1 MELRNTGTNQPK
13 SVFHSSRVTRAQK
26 ASFGS
31 GGRNQLRTLFDRLI
45 GSLVFKIAFAIIVV
59 ETILLGLFGGY
70 YVQYF
75 GAEIDRRIAEQ
86 ISTPGLL
93 IQREQLKIS
102 ILSDHEQM
110 TLLLGPHL
118 QQALAIGFDGT
129 IYHST
134 DPSMIGASIS
144 AFPDFPA
151 DQLRADMTEQV
162 LMTMT
167 GETGSSMV
175 SITPL
180 FALNANQPFMFVYL
194 KVSTKGLEES
204 QRQMQS
210 VLLIGSAM
218 CLFLTSA
225 LIFLFTQHTVLRRL
239 IAAAQFVNKIQIGK
253 LSSRLTPMGRDEI
266 GILERG
272 LNAMAESLERRTQQ
286 HQIAQ
291 NALRDSEERFRD
303 FTLSSA
309 DWYWEMGSDLKIAFA
324 SYKFYQLIEDISGS
338 PQGKTFDKLG
348 LHPEHPDGWQYLQQH
363 LDAHKAF
370 YGVEF
375 SWIAGDGEK
384 QFGRI
389 NGVPVFGLD
398 GSFNGY
404 RGTGSNITEQRRAA
418 EEQHELQRQLATSQK
433 LEAVGQMAGG
443 VAHEFNNCLAGIL
456 SFAEVA
462 RAKIDDPEKVK
473 EYIGHVIS
481 LGERATGVADQLLM
495 FSRRRIDLP
504 KNVRVESI
512 FAEMEKLLV
521 TLLEHR
527 IDLQIWADEPD
538 LHTRV
543 DPTQLSACILNLA
556 INARDAMPDGGTL
569 QISCSSADI
578 APPAQRNADEDDDA
592 NIYPPDVEGQF
603 VVITVQDTGTGIPE
617 DIIDNIFEPFFST
630 KEPGKGTGLG
640 LSIVHSWVEEAHGF
654 INVESIEGEGTTF
667 SIYLPRSEPGTDDID
682 KIDEIGDFPGNGER
696 ILIVDDEQALRS
708 TAQIILDDAGYKTET
723 AKSTEEALEILMRD
737 AEDGKTFDVI
747 LTDVVLSGRSGPQ
760 LIIEALR
767 QNPHYGVV
775 FMSGYPARSR
785 KELENLLGNYIF
797 VKKPFRP
804 GQLQK
809 AVHDA
814 LKMVSER
821 IRKAAISNNS

>member
-1 MELRNTGTNQPK
+1 M
-13 SVFHSSRVTRAQK
+13 
-26 ASFGS
+26 
-31 GGRNQLRTLFDRLI
+31 RTLFDRLI

-59 ETILLGLFGGY
+59 ETILFGLFGGY
-70 YVQYF
+70 YVNYF

-86 ISTPGLL
+86 ISTPGRL
-93 IQREQLKIS
+93 IQQEQLKVS
-102 ILSDHEQM
+102 ILSDAEQM
-110 TLLLGPHL
+110 ELLLGRHL
-118 QQALAIGFDGT
+118 QQALAVGFDGT

-134 DPSMIGASIS
+134 DPLMIGASIS
-144 AFPDFPA
+144 SLPDFPTE
-151 DQLRADMTEQV
+151 QLRADMREPTLFTV
-162 LMTMT
+162 DDD
-167 GETGSSMV
+167 TGSSMV
-175 SITPL
+175 SITPI
-180 FALNANQPFMFVYL
+180 FALNANQPFMYVYL

-210 VLLIGSAM
+210 VLVIGSIL
-218 CLFLTSA
+218 CVLLTSA
-225 LIFLFTQHTVLRRL
+225 LIFLFTQHTVLKRL
-239 IAAAQFVNKIQIGK
+239 ITAAQFVNKIQVGK

-286 HQIAQ
+286 HQAAQ

-309 DWYWEMGSDLKIAFA
+309 DWYWEMGSDFKIAFA
-324 SYKFYQLIEDISGS
+324 SYKFYQLIEEINGS
-338 PQGKTFDKLG
+338 PQGQSFDKLG
-348 LHPEHPDGWQYLQQH
+348 LHPEHPEGWQYLQRH
-363 LDAHKAF
+363 LDEHTAF
-370 YGVEF
+370 YNVEF
-375 SWIAGDGEK
+375 SWTSRDGEK

-389 NGVPVFGLD
+389 NGVPVFALD

-404 RGTGSNITEQRRAA
+404 RGTGSNITEQHRAA
-418 EEQHELQRQLATSQK
+418 EEQQALQRQLATSQK

-462 RAKIDDPEKVK
+462 RAKIDDPERVK
-473 EYIGHVIS
+473 EYIDHVIS

-495 FSRRRIDLP
+495 FSRRRIDQP

-527 IDLQIWADEPD
+527 IDLQIWADEAD

-578 APPAQRNADEDDDA
+578 PPLAQRDADEDED
-592 NIYPPDVEGQF
+592 IYPPELEGQF

-617 DIIDNIFEPFFST
+617 DVIDHIFEPFFST

-654 INVESIEGEGTTF
+654 INIESVEGEGTTF
-667 SIYLPRSEPGTDDID
+667 SIYLPRSEPGAEPEDEV
-682 KIDEIGDFPGNGER
+682 DEIGVFPGNGER
-696 ILIVDDEQALRS
+696 VLIVDDEQALRT
-708 TAQIILDDAGYKTET
+708 TAQIILDDAGYRTEI
-723 AKSTEEALEILMRD
+723 AKSTEEALVILQTSTGD
-737 AEDGKTFDVI
+737 AAFDVI
-747 LTDVVLSGRSGPQ
+747 LTDVVLPGRSGPQ

-767 QNPHYGVV
+767 QNPRYGVV

-785 KELENLLGNYIF
+785 KELDNLLGNYVF

-804 GQLQK
+804 GKLQK

-814 LKMVSER
+814 LKLASER
-821 IRKAAISNNS
+821 AQSN

>member
-1 MELRNTGTNQPK
+1 M
-13 SVFHSSRVTRAQK
+13 
-26 ASFGS
+26 
-31 GGRNQLRTLFDRLI
+31 RTLFDRLI

-59 ETILLGLFGGY
+59 ETILFGLFGGY
-70 YVQYF
+70 YVNYF
-75 GAEIDRRIAEQ
+75 GAEIDRRITEQ
-86 ISTPGLL
+86 ISTPGRL
-93 IQREQLKIS
+93 IQQEQLKVS
-102 ILSDHEQM
+102 ILSDPEQM
-110 TLLLGPHL
+110 ELLLGRHL
-118 QQALAIGFDGT
+118 QQALAVGFDGT

-134 DPSMIGASIS
+134 DPLMIGASIS
-144 AFPDFPA
+144 SLPDFPTE
-151 DQLRADMTEQV
+151 QLRADMREQTLFTV
-162 LMTMT
+162 DDDA
-167 GETGSSMV
+167 GSSMV
-175 SITPL
+175 SITPI
-180 FALNANQPFMFVYL
+180 FALNANQPFMYVYL

-210 VLLIGSAM
+210 VLVIGSIL
-218 CLFLTSA
+218 CVLLTSA
-225 LIFLFTQHTVLRRL
+225 LIFLFTQHTVLKRL
-239 IAAAQFVNKIQIGK
+239 ITAAQFVNKIQVGK

-286 HQIAQ
+286 HQAAQ

-309 DWYWEMGSDLKIAFA
+309 DWYWEMGSDFKIAFA
-324 SYKFYQLIEDISGS
+324 SYKFYQLIEEINGS
-338 PQGKTFDKLG
+338 PQGQSFDKLG
-348 LHPEHPDGWQYLQQH
+348 LHPEHPEGWQYLQRH
-363 LDAHKAF
+363 LDEHTAF
-370 YGVEF
+370 YNVEF
-375 SWIAGDGEK
+375 SWTSRDGEK

-389 NGVPVFGLD
+389 NGVPVFALD

-404 RGTGSNITEQRRAA
+404 RGTGSNITEQHRAA
-418 EEQHELQRQLATSQK
+418 EEQQALQRQLATSQK

-462 RAKIDDPEKVK
+462 RAKIDDPERVK
-473 EYIGHVIS
+473 EYIDHVIS

-495 FSRRRIDLP
+495 FSRRRIDQP

-527 IDLQIWADEPD
+527 IDLQIWADEAD

-578 APPAQRNADEDDDA
+578 PPLAQRDADEDED
-592 NIYPPDVEGQF
+592 IYPPEVEGQF

-617 DIIDNIFEPFFST
+617 DVIDHIFEPFFST

-654 INVESIEGEGTTF
+654 INLESVEGEGTTF
-667 SIYLPRSEPGTDDID
+667 SIYLPRSEPGAEPEDEV
-682 KIDEIGDFPGNGER
+682 DEIGVFPGNGER
-696 ILIVDDEQALRS
+696 VLIVDDEQALRT
-708 TAQIILDDAGYKTET
+708 TAQIILEDAGYRTEI
-723 AKSTEEALEILMRD
+723 AKSTEEALVILQTSTGD
-737 AEDGKTFDVI
+737 AAFDVI
-747 LTDVVLSGRSGPQ
+747 VTDVVLPGRSGPQ

-767 QNPHYGVV
+767 QNPRYGVV

-785 KELENLLGNYIF
+785 KELDNLLGNYVF

-804 GQLQK
+804 GKLQK

-814 LKMVSER
+814 LKLASER
-821 IRKAAISNNS
+821 AQSS

>member
-1 MELRNTGTNQPK
+1 M
-13 SVFHSSRVTRAQK
+13 
-26 ASFGS
+26 
-31 GGRNQLRTLFDRLI
+31 RTLFDRLI

-59 ETILLGLFGGY
+59 ETILFGLFGGY
-70 YVQYF
+70 YVNYF

-86 ISTPGLL
+86 ISTPGRL
-93 IQREQLKIS
+93 IQQEQLKVS
-102 ILSDHEQM
+102 ILSDAEQM
-110 TLLLGPHL
+110 ELLLGRHL
-118 QQALAIGFDGT
+118 QQALAVGFDGT

-134 DPSMIGASIS
+134 DPLMIGASIS
-144 AFPDFPA
+144 SLPDFPTE
-151 DQLRADMTEQV
+151 QLRADMREPTLFTV
-162 LMTMT
+162 D
-167 GETGSSMV
+167 GDTGSSMV
-175 SITPL
+175 SITPI
-180 FALNANQPFMFVYL
+180 FALNANQPFMYVYL

-210 VLLIGSAM
+210 VLIIGSIL
-218 CLFLTSA
+218 CVLLTSA
-225 LIFLFTQHTVLRRL
+225 LIFLFTQHTVLKRL
-239 IAAAQFVNKIQIGK
+239 ITAAQFVNKIQVGK

-286 HQIAQ
+286 HQAAQ

-309 DWYWEMGSDLKIAFA
+309 DWYWEMGSDFKIAFA
-324 SYKFYQLIEDISGS
+324 SYKFYQLIEEINGS
-338 PQGKTFDKLG
+338 PQGQSFDKLG
-348 LHPEHPDGWQYLQQH
+348 LHPEHPEGWQYLQRH
-363 LDAHKAF
+363 LDEHTAF
-370 YGVEF
+370 YNVEF
-375 SWIAGDGEK
+375 SWTSRDGEK

-389 NGVPVFGLD
+389 NGVPVFALD

-404 RGTGSNITEQRRAA
+404 RGTGSNITDQKRAA
-418 EEQHELQRQLATSQK
+418 EEQQALQRQLATSQK

-462 RAKIDDPEKVK
+462 RAKIDDPDRVR
-473 EYIGHVIS
+473 EYIDHVIS

-495 FSRRRIDLP
+495 FSRRRIDQP

-527 IDLQIWADEPD
+527 IDLQIWADEAD

-578 APPAQRNADEDDDA
+578 PPLAQRDADEDED
-592 NIYPPDVEGQF
+592 IYPPEAEGQF

-617 DIIDNIFEPFFST
+617 DVIDHIFEPFFST

-654 INVESIEGEGTTF
+654 INLESVEGEGTTF
-667 SIYLPRSEPGTDDID
+667 SIYLPRSEPGAEPEDEV
-682 KIDEIGDFPGNGER
+682 DEIGVFPGNGER
-696 ILIVDDEQALRS
+696 VLIVDDEQALRT
-708 TAQIILDDAGYKTET
+708 TAQIILEDAGYRTET
-723 AKSTEEALEILMRD
+723 AKSTEEALVILQTSTGD
-737 AEDGKTFDVI
+737 AAFDVI
-747 LTDVVLSGRSGPQ
+747 VTDVVLPGRSGPQ

-767 QNPHYGVV
+767 QNPRYGVV

-785 KELENLLGNYIF
+785 KELDNLLGKYVF

-804 GQLQK
+804 GKLQK

-814 LKMVSER
+814 LKLASER
-821 IRKAAISNNS
+821 AQSS

>member
-1 MELRNTGTNQPK
+1 
-13 SVFHSSRVTRAQK
+13 
-26 ASFGS
+26 
-31 GGRNQLRTLFDRLI
+31 LRTLFDRLI

-59 ETILLGLFGGY
+59 ETILFGLFGGY
-70 YVQYF
+70 YVNYF

-86 ISTPGLL
+86 ISTPGRL
-93 IQREQLKIS
+93 IQQEQLKVS
-102 ILSDHEQM
+102 ILSDPEQM
-110 TLLLGPHL
+110 ELLLGRHL
-118 QQALAIGFDGT
+118 QQALAVGFDGT

-134 DPSMIGASIS
+134 DPLMIGASIS
-144 AFPDFPA
+144 SLPDFPTE
-151 DQLRADMTEQV
+151 QLRADMREQTLFTV
-162 LMTMT
+162 DDD
-167 GETGSSMV
+167 TGSSMV
-175 SITPL
+175 SITPI
-180 FALNANQPFMFVYL
+180 FALNANQPFMYVYL

-210 VLLIGSAM
+210 VLVIGSIL
-218 CLFLTSA
+218 CVLLTSA
-225 LIFLFTQHTVLRRL
+225 LIFLFTQHTVLKRL
-239 IAAAQFVNKIQIGK
+239 ITAAQFVNKIQVGK

-286 HQIAQ
+286 HQAAQ

-309 DWYWEMGSDLKIAFA
+309 DWYWEMGSDFKIAFA
-324 SYKFYQLIEDISGS
+324 SYKFYQLIEEINGS
-338 PQGKTFDKLG
+338 PQGQSFDKLG
-348 LHPEHPDGWQYLQQH
+348 LHPEHPEGWHYLQRH
-363 LDAHKAF
+363 LDEHTAF
-370 YGVEF
+370 YNVEF
-375 SWIAGDGEK
+375 SWTSRDGEK

-389 NGVPVFGLD
+389 NGVPVFALD

-404 RGTGSNITEQRRAA
+404 RGTGSNITEQHRAA
-418 EEQHELQRQLATSQK
+418 EEQQALQRQLATSQK

-462 RAKIDDPEKVK
+462 RAKIDDPERVK
-473 EYIGHVIS
+473 EYIDHVIS

-495 FSRRRIDLP
+495 FSRRRIDQP

-527 IDLQIWADEPD
+527 IDLQIWADEAD

-578 APPAQRNADEDDDA
+578 PPLAQRDADEDED
-592 NIYPPDVEGQF
+592 IYPPEVEGQF

-617 DIIDNIFEPFFST
+617 DVIDHIFEPFFST

-654 INVESIEGEGTTF
+654 INIESVEGEGTTF
-667 SIYLPRSEPGTDDID
+667 SIYLPRSEPGAEPEDEV
-682 KIDEIGDFPGNGER
+682 DEIGVFPGNGER
-696 ILIVDDEQALRS
+696 VLIVDDEQALRT
-708 TAQIILDDAGYKTET
+708 TAQIILEEAGYRTEI
-723 AKSTEEALEILMRD
+723 AKSTEEALVILQTSTGD
-737 AEDGKTFDVI
+737 AAFDVI
-747 LTDVVLSGRSGPQ
+747 VTDVVLPGRSGPQ

-767 QNPHYGVV
+767 QNPRYGVV

-785 KELENLLGNYIF
+785 KELDNLLGNYVF

-804 GQLQK
+804 GKLQK

-814 LKMVSER
+814 LKLASER
-821 IRKAAISNNS
+821 AQSS

>member
-1 MELRNTGTNQPK
+1 
-13 SVFHSSRVTRAQK
+13 
-26 ASFGS
+26 
-31 GGRNQLRTLFDRLI
+31 LRTLFDRLI

-59 ETILLGLFGGY
+59 ETILFGLFGGY
-70 YVQYF
+70 YVNYF

-86 ISTPGLL
+86 ISTPGRL
-93 IQREQLKIS
+93 IQQEQLKVS
-102 ILSDHEQM
+102 ILSDAEQM
-110 TLLLGPHL
+110 ELLLGRHL
-118 QQALAIGFDGT
+118 QQALAVGFDGT

-134 DPSMIGASIS
+134 DPLMIGASIS
-144 AFPDFPA
+144 SLPDFPTE
-151 DQLRADMTEQV
+151 QLRADMREPTLFTV
-162 LMTMT
+162 D
-167 GETGSSMV
+167 GDTGSSMV
-175 SITPL
+175 SITPI
-180 FALNANQPFMFVYL
+180 FALNANQPFMYVYL

-210 VLLIGSAM
+210 VLIIGSIL
-218 CLFLTSA
+218 CVLLTSA
-225 LIFLFTQHTVLRRL
+225 LIFLFTQHTVLKRL
-239 IAAAQFVNKIQIGK
+239 ITAAQFVNKIQVGK

-286 HQIAQ
+286 HQAAQ

-309 DWYWEMGSDLKIAFA
+309 DWYWEMGSDFKIAFA
-324 SYKFYQLIEDISGS
+324 SYKFYQLIEEINGS
-338 PQGKTFDKLG
+338 PQGQSFDKLG
-348 LHPEHPDGWQYLQQH
+348 LHPEHPEGWQYLQRH
-363 LDAHKAF
+363 LDEHTAF
-370 YGVEF
+370 YNVEF
-375 SWIAGDGEK
+375 SWTSRDGEK

-389 NGVPVFGLD
+389 NGVPVFALD

-404 RGTGSNITEQRRAA
+404 RGTGSNITDQKRAA
-418 EEQHELQRQLATSQK
+418 EEQQALQRQLATSQK

-462 RAKIDDPEKVK
+462 RAKIDDPDRVR
-473 EYIGHVIS
+473 EYIDHVIS

-495 FSRRRIDLP
+495 FSRRRIDQP

-527 IDLQIWADEPD
+527 IDLQIWADEAD

-578 APPAQRNADEDDDA
+578 PPLAQRDADEDED
-592 NIYPPDVEGQF
+592 IYPPEAEGQF

-617 DIIDNIFEPFFST
+617 DVIDHIFEPFFST

-654 INVESIEGEGTTF
+654 INLESVEGEGTTF
-667 SIYLPRSEPGTDDID
+667 SIYLPRSEPGAEPEDEV
-682 KIDEIGDFPGNGER
+682 DEIGVFPGNGER
-696 ILIVDDEQALRS
+696 VLIVDDEQALRT
-708 TAQIILDDAGYKTET
+708 TAQIILEDAGYRTET
-723 AKSTEEALEILMRD
+723 AKSTEEALVILQTSTGD
-737 AEDGKTFDVI
+737 AAFDVI
-747 LTDVVLSGRSGPQ
+747 VTDVVLPGRSGPQ

-767 QNPHYGVV
+767 QNPRYGVV

-785 KELENLLGNYIF
+785 KELDNLLGKYVF

-804 GQLQK
+804 GKLQK

-814 LKMVSER
+814 LKLASER
-821 IRKAAISNNS
+821 AQSS

>member
-1 MELRNTGTNQPK
+1 M
-13 SVFHSSRVTRAQK
+13 
-26 ASFGS
+26 
-31 GGRNQLRTLFDRLI
+31 RTLFDRLI

-59 ETILLGLFGGY
+59 ETILFGLFGGY
-70 YVQYF
+70 YVNYF

-86 ISTPGLL
+86 ISTPGRL
-93 IQREQLKIS
+93 IQQEQLKVS
-102 ILSDHEQM
+102 ILSDAEQM
-110 TLLLGPHL
+110 ELLLGRHL
-118 QQALAIGFDGT
+118 QQALAVGFDGT

-134 DPSMIGASIS
+134 DPLMIGASIS
-144 AFPDFPA
+144 SLPDFPTE
-151 DQLRADMTEQV
+151 QLRADMREPTLFTV
-162 LMTMT
+162 D
-167 GETGSSMV
+167 GDTGSSMV
-175 SITPL
+175 SITPI
-180 FALNANQPFMFVYL
+180 FALNANQPFMYVYL

-210 VLLIGSAM
+210 VLIIGSIL
-218 CLFLTSA
+218 CVLLTSA
-225 LIFLFTQHTVLRRL
+225 LIFLFTQHTVLKRL
-239 IAAAQFVNKIQIGK
+239 ITAAQFVNKIQVGK

-286 HQIAQ
+286 HQAAQ

-309 DWYWEMGSDLKIAFA
+309 DWYWEMGSDFKIAFA
-324 SYKFYQLIEDISGS
+324 SYKFYQLIEEINGS
-338 PQGKTFDKLG
+338 PQGQSFDKLG
-348 LHPEHPDGWQYLQQH
+348 LHPEHPEGWQYLQRH
-363 LDAHKAF
+363 LDEHTAF
-370 YGVEF
+370 YNVEF
-375 SWIAGDGEK
+375 SWTSRDGEK

-389 NGVPVFGLD
+389 NGVPVFALD

-404 RGTGSNITEQRRAA
+404 RGTGSNITDQKRAA
-418 EEQHELQRQLATSQK
+418 EEQQALQRQLATSQK

-462 RAKIDDPEKVK
+462 RAKIDDPERVK
-473 EYIGHVIS
+473 EYIDHVIS

-495 FSRRRIDLP
+495 FSRRRIDQP

-527 IDLQIWADEPD
+527 IDLQIWADEAD

-578 APPAQRNADEDDDA
+578 PPLAQRDADEDED
-592 NIYPPDVEGQF
+592 IYPPEAEGQF

-617 DIIDNIFEPFFST
+617 DVIDHIFEPFFST

-654 INVESIEGEGTTF
+654 INLESVEGEGTTF
-667 SIYLPRSEPGTDDID
+667 SIYLPRSEPGAEPEDEV
-682 KIDEIGDFPGNGER
+682 DEIGVFPGNGER
-696 ILIVDDEQALRS
+696 VLIVDDEQALRT
-708 TAQIILDDAGYKTET
+708 TAQIILEDAGYRTET
-723 AKSTEEALEILMRD
+723 AKSTEEALVILQTSTGD
-737 AEDGKTFDVI
+737 AAFDVI
-747 LTDVVLSGRSGPQ
+747 VTDVVLPGRSGPQ

-767 QNPHYGVV
+767 QNPRYGVV

-785 KELENLLGNYIF
+785 KELDNLLGKYVF

-804 GQLQK
+804 GKLQK

-814 LKMVSER
+814 LKLASER
-821 IRKAAISNNS
+821 AQSS

>member
-1 MELRNTGTNQPK
+1 M
-13 SVFHSSRVTRAQK
+13 
-26 ASFGS
+26 
-31 GGRNQLRTLFDRLI
+31 RTLFDRLI

-59 ETILLGLFGGY
+59 ETILFGLFGGY
-70 YVQYF
+70 YVNYF

-86 ISTPGLL
+86 ISTPGRL
-93 IQREQLKIS
+93 IQQEQLKVS
-102 ILSDHEQM
+102 ILSDPEQM
-110 TLLLGPHL
+110 ELLLGRHL
-118 QQALAIGFDGT
+118 QQALAVGFDGT

-134 DPSMIGASIS
+134 DPLMIGASIS
-144 AFPDFPA
+144 SLPDFPTE
-151 DQLRADMTEQV
+151 QLRADMREQTLFTV
-162 LMTMT
+162 DDD
-167 GETGSSMV
+167 TGSSMV
-175 SITPL
+175 SITPI
-180 FALNANQPFMFVYL
+180 FALNANQPFMYVYL

-210 VLLIGSAM
+210 VLVIGSIL
-218 CLFLTSA
+218 CVLLTSA
-225 LIFLFTQHTVLRRL
+225 LIFLFTQHTVLKRL
-239 IAAAQFVNKIQIGK
+239 ITAAQFVNKIQVGK

-286 HQIAQ
+286 HQAAQ

-309 DWYWEMGSDLKIAFA
+309 DWYWEMGSDFKIAFA
-324 SYKFYQLIEDISGS
+324 SYKFYQLIEEINGS
-338 PQGKTFDKLG
+338 PQGQSFDKLG
-348 LHPEHPDGWQYLQQH
+348 LHPEHPEGWQYLQRH
-363 LDAHKAF
+363 LDEHTAF
-370 YGVEF
+370 YNVEF
-375 SWIAGDGEK
+375 SWTSRDGEK

-389 NGVPVFGLD
+389 NGVPVFALD

-404 RGTGSNITEQRRAA
+404 RGTGSNITEQHRAA
-418 EEQHELQRQLATSQK
+418 EEQQALQRQLATSQK

-462 RAKIDDPEKVK
+462 RAKIDDPERVK
-473 EYIGHVIS
+473 EYIDHVIS

-495 FSRRRIDLP
+495 FSRRRIDQP

-527 IDLQIWADEPD
+527 IDLQIWADEAD

-578 APPAQRNADEDDDA
+578 PPLAQRDADEDED
-592 NIYPPDVEGQF
+592 IYPPEAEGQF

-617 DIIDNIFEPFFST
+617 DVIDHIFEPFFST

-654 INVESIEGEGTTF
+654 INLESVEGEGTTF
-667 SIYLPRSEPGTDDID
+667 SIYLPRSEPGAEPEDEV
-682 KIDEIGDFPGNGER
+682 DEIGVFPGNGER
-696 ILIVDDEQALRS
+696 VLIVDDEQALRT
-708 TAQIILDDAGYKTET
+708 TAQIILEDAGYRTEI
-723 AKSTEEALEILMRD
+723 AKSTEEALVILQTSTGD
-737 AEDGKTFDVI
+737 AAFDVI
-747 LTDVVLSGRSGPQ
+747 VTDVVLPGRSGPQ

-767 QNPHYGVV
+767 QNPRYGVV

-785 KELENLLGNYIF
+785 KELDNLLGNYVF

-804 GQLQK
+804 GKLQK

-814 LKMVSER
+814 LKLASER
-821 IRKAAISNNS
+821 AQSS

>member
-1 MELRNTGTNQPK
+1 M
-13 SVFHSSRVTRAQK
+13 
-26 ASFGS
+26 
-31 GGRNQLRTLFDRLI
+31 RTLFDRLI

-59 ETILLGLFGGY
+59 ETILFGLFGGY
-70 YVQYF
+70 YVNYF

-86 ISTPGLL
+86 ISTPGRL
-93 IQREQLKIS
+93 IQQEQLKVS
-102 ILSDHEQM
+102 VLSDAQQM
-110 TLLLGPHL
+110 ELLLGPHL
-118 QQALAIGFDGT
+118 QQAMAIGFDGT
-129 IYHST
+129 VYHST
-134 DPSMIGASIS
+134 DPLKVGASIS
-144 AFPDFPA
+144 TLPNFPTDE
-151 DQLRADMTEQV
+151 LRADMTDQV
-162 LMTMT
+162 LFTVDD
-167 GETGSSMV
+167 ETGMSMV
-175 SITPL
+175 SITPI
-180 FALNANQPFMFVYL
+180 FALNANQPFMYVYL

-210 VLLIGSAM
+210 VLLIGSLL
-218 CLFLTSA
+218 CVLLTSA
-225 LIFLFTQHTVLRRL
+225 LIFLFTQHTVLKRL
-239 IAAAQFVNKIQIGK
+239 ITAAQFVNKIQIGK

-266 GILERG
+266 GTLERG

-286 HQIAQ
+286 HQAAQ

-324 SYKFYQLIEDISGS
+324 SYKFYQLIEEINGS
-338 PQGKTFDKLG
+338 PQGQSFDKLG
-348 LHPEHPDGWQYLQQH
+348 LHPEHPEGWAHLQRH
-363 LDAHKAF
+363 LDEHTAF
-370 YGVEF
+370 YNIEF
-375 SWIAGDGEK
+375 SWTSRSGEK

-389 NGVPVFGLD
+389 NGVPVFALD

-404 RGTGSNITEQRRAA
+404 RGTGSNITDQKRAA
-418 EEQHELQRQLATSQK
+418 EEQHALQRQLATSQK

-473 EYIGHVIS
+473 EYIDHVIS

-495 FSRRRIDLP
+495 FSRRRIDQP
-504 KNVRVESI
+504 KNVRVEAI

-527 IDLQIWADEPD
+527 IDLQMWSDEPD
-538 LHTRV
+538 LYTRV
-543 DPTQLSACILNLA
+543 DPTQLSACLLNLA

-578 APPAQRNADEDDDA
+578 PPLAQRDADEDDD
-592 NIYPPDVEGQF
+592 IYPPEVEGQF

-617 DIIDNIFEPFFST
+617 DVVEHIFEPFFST

-640 LSIVHSWVEEAHGF
+640 LSIVHGWVEETHGF
-654 INVESIEGEGTTF
+654 INLESVEGEGTTF
-667 SIYLPRSEPGTDDID
+667 SIFLPRTEPGAEPVHEVDDIG
-682 KIDEIGDFPGNGER
+682 EFPGNGEN
-696 ILIVDDEQALRS
+696 ILIVDDEQALRT
-708 TAQIILDDAGYKTET
+708 TAQIILDDAGYRTEA
-723 AKSTEEALEILMRD
+723 AKSTEDALIILEQSTGEN
-737 AEDGKTFDVI
+737 AFDVI
-747 LTDVVLSGRSGPQ
+747 LTDVVLPGRSGPQ
-760 LIIEALR
+760 LVIEALR
-767 QNPHYGVV
+767 QNPRYGVV

-785 KELENLLGNYIF
+785 KELDKLLGNYVF

-804 GQLQK
+804 AQLQK

-814 LKMVSER
+814 IKLAAER
-821 IRKAAISNNS
+821 AKTS

>member
-1 MELRNTGTNQPK
+1 M
-13 SVFHSSRVTRAQK
+13 
-26 ASFGS
+26 
-31 GGRNQLRTLFDRLI
+31 RTLFDRLI

-59 ETILLGLFGGY
+59 ETILFGLFGGY
-70 YVQYF
+70 YVNYF

-86 ISTPGLL
+86 ISTPGRL
-93 IQREQLKIS
+93 IQQEQLKVS
-102 ILSDHEQM
+102 ILSDAEQM
-110 TLLLGPHL
+110 ELLLGRHL
-118 QQALAIGFDGT
+118 QQAFAVGFDGT
-129 IYHST
+129 IYHSI
-134 DPSMIGASIS
+134 DPLMIGASIS
-144 AFPDFPA
+144 SLPDFPTE
-151 DQLRADMTEQV
+151 QLRADMSEQTLFTV
-162 LMTMT
+162 N
-167 GETGSSMV
+167 GDAGSSMV
-175 SITPL
+175 SITPI
-180 FALNANQPFMFVYL
+180 FALDANQPFMYVYL
-194 KVSTKGLEES
+194 KVSTEGLEES

-210 VLLIGSAM
+210 VLVIGSIL
-218 CLFLTSA
+218 CVLLTSA
-225 LIFLFTQHTVLRRL
+225 LIFLFTQHTVLKRL
-239 IAAAQFVNKIQIGK
+239 ITAAQFVNKIQVGK

-286 HQIAQ
+286 HQAAQ

-309 DWYWEMGSDLKIAFA
+309 DWYWEMGSDFKIAFA
-324 SYKFYQLIEDISGS
+324 SYKFYQLIEEINGS
-338 PQGKTFDKLG
+338 PQGQSFDKLG
-348 LHPEHPDGWQYLQQH
+348 LHPEHPEGWRYLQRH
-363 LDAHKAF
+363 LDEHSAF
-370 YGVEF
+370 YNVEF
-375 SWIAGDGEK
+375 SWTSRDGEK

-389 NGVPVFGLD
+389 NGVPVFALD

-404 RGTGSNITEQRRAA
+404 RGTGSNITDQKRAA
-418 EEQHELQRQLATSQK
+418 EEQQALQRQLATSQK

-462 RAKIDDPEKVK
+462 RAKIDDPERVK
-473 EYIGHVIS
+473 EYIDHVIS

-495 FSRRRIDLP
+495 FSRRRIDQP

-527 IDLQIWADEPD
+527 IDLQIWADEAD

-578 APPAQRNADEDDDA
+578 PPLAQRDADEDED
-592 NIYPPDVEGQF
+592 IYPPEVEGQF

-617 DIIDNIFEPFFST
+617 DVIDHIFEPFFST

-654 INVESIEGEGTTF
+654 INLESVEGEGTTF
-667 SIYLPRSEPGTDDID
+667 SIYLPRSEPGAEPEDEV
-682 KIDEIGDFPGNGER
+682 DEIGVFPGNGER
-696 ILIVDDEQALRS
+696 VLIVDDEQALRT
-708 TAQIILDDAGYKTET
+708 TAQIILEDAGYRTEI
-723 AKSTEEALEILMRD
+723 AKSTEEALVILQTNTGD
-737 AEDGKTFDVI
+737 AAFDVI
-747 LTDVVLSGRSGPQ
+747 VTDVVLPGRSGPQ

-767 QNPHYGVV
+767 QNPRYGVV

-785 KELENLLGNYIF
+785 KELDNLLGNYVF

-804 GQLQK
+804 GKLQK

-814 LKMVSER
+814 LKLASER
-821 IRKAAISNNS
+821 AQSS

>member
-1 MELRNTGTNQPK
+1 
-13 SVFHSSRVTRAQK
+13 
-26 ASFGS
+26 
-31 GGRNQLRTLFDRLI
+31 LRTLFDRLI

-59 ETILLGLFGGY
+59 ETILFGLFGGY
-70 YVQYF
+70 YVNYF

-86 ISTPGLL
+86 ISTPGRL
-93 IQREQLKIS
+93 IQQEQLKVS
-102 ILSDHEQM
+102 ILSDAEQM
-110 TLLLGPHL
+110 ELLLGRHL
-118 QQALAIGFDGT
+118 QQALAVGFDGT

-134 DPSMIGASIS
+134 DPLMIGASIS
-144 AFPDFPA
+144 SLPDFPTE
-151 DQLRADMTEQV
+151 QLRADMREPTLFTV
-162 LMTMT
+162 DDD
-167 GETGSSMV
+167 TGSSMV
-175 SITPL
+175 SITPI
-180 FALNANQPFMFVYL
+180 FALNANQPFMYVYL

-210 VLLIGSAM
+210 VLVIGSIL
-218 CLFLTSA
+218 CVLLTSA
-225 LIFLFTQHTVLRRL
+225 LIFLFTQHTVLKRL
-239 IAAAQFVNKIQIGK
+239 ITAAQFVNKIQVGK

-286 HQIAQ
+286 HQAAQ

-309 DWYWEMGSDLKIAFA
+309 DWYWEMGSDFKIAFA
-324 SYKFYQLIEDISGS
+324 SYKFYQLIEEINGS
-338 PQGKTFDKLG
+338 PQGQSFDKLG
-348 LHPEHPDGWQYLQQH
+348 LHPEHPEGWQYLQRH
-363 LDAHKAF
+363 LDEHTAF
-370 YGVEF
+370 YNVEF
-375 SWIAGDGEK
+375 SWTSRDGEK

-389 NGVPVFGLD
+389 NGVPVFALD

-404 RGTGSNITEQRRAA
+404 RGTGSNITEQHRAA
-418 EEQHELQRQLATSQK
+418 EEQQALQRQLATSQK

-462 RAKIDDPEKVK
+462 RAKIDDPERVK
-473 EYIGHVIS
+473 EYIDHVIS

-495 FSRRRIDLP
+495 FSRRRIDQP

-527 IDLQIWADEPD
+527 IDLQIWADEAD

-578 APPAQRNADEDDDA
+578 PPLAQRDADEDED
-592 NIYPPDVEGQF
+592 IYPPELEGQF

-617 DIIDNIFEPFFST
+617 DVIDHIFEPFFST

-654 INVESIEGEGTTF
+654 INIESVEGEGTTF
-667 SIYLPRSEPGTDDID
+667 SIYLPRSEPGAEPEDEV
-682 KIDEIGDFPGNGER
+682 DEIGVFPGNGER
-696 ILIVDDEQALRS
+696 VLIVDDEQALRT
-708 TAQIILDDAGYKTET
+708 TAQIILDDAGYRTEI
-723 AKSTEEALEILMRD
+723 AKSTEEALVILQTSTGD
-737 AEDGKTFDVI
+737 AAFDVI
-747 LTDVVLSGRSGPQ
+747 LTDVVLPGRSGPQ

-767 QNPHYGVV
+767 QNPRYGVV

-785 KELENLLGNYIF
+785 KELDNLLGNYVF

-804 GQLQK
+804 GKLQK

-814 LKMVSER
+814 LKLASER
-821 IRKAAISNNS
+821 AQSN

>member
-1 MELRNTGTNQPK
+1 
-13 SVFHSSRVTRAQK
+13 
-26 ASFGS
+26 
-31 GGRNQLRTLFDRLI
+31 LRTLFDRLI

-59 ETILLGLFGGY
+59 ETILFGLFGGY
-70 YVQYF
+70 YVNYF

-86 ISTPGLL
+86 ISTPGRL
-93 IQREQLKIS
+93 IQQEQLKVS
-102 ILSDHEQM
+102 ILSDPEQM
-110 TLLLGPHL
+110 ELLLGRHL
-118 QQALAIGFDGT
+118 QQALAVGFDGT

-134 DPSMIGASIS
+134 DPLMIGASIS
-144 AFPDFPA
+144 SLPDFPTE
-151 DQLRADMTEQV
+151 QLRADMREQTLFTV
-162 LMTMT
+162 DDD
-167 GETGSSMV
+167 TGSSMV
-175 SITPL
+175 SITPI
-180 FALNANQPFMFVYL
+180 FALNANQPFMYVYL

-210 VLLIGSAM
+210 VLVIGSIL
-218 CLFLTSA
+218 CVLLTSA
-225 LIFLFTQHTVLRRL
+225 LIFLFTQHTVLKRL
-239 IAAAQFVNKIQIGK
+239 ITAAQFVNKIQVGK

-286 HQIAQ
+286 HQAAQ

-309 DWYWEMGSDLKIAFA
+309 DWYWEMGSDFKIAFA
-324 SYKFYQLIEDISGS
+324 SYKFYQLIEEINGS
-338 PQGKTFDKLG
+338 PQGQSFDKLG
-348 LHPEHPDGWQYLQQH
+348 LHPEHPEGWQYLQRH
-363 LDAHKAF
+363 LDEHTAF
-370 YGVEF
+370 YNVEF
-375 SWIAGDGEK
+375 SWTSRDGEK

-389 NGVPVFGLD
+389 NGVPVFALD

-404 RGTGSNITEQRRAA
+404 RGTGSNITEQHRAA
-418 EEQHELQRQLATSQK
+418 EEQQALQRQLATSQK

-462 RAKIDDPEKVK
+462 RAKIDDPERVK
-473 EYIGHVIS
+473 EYIDHVIS

-495 FSRRRIDLP
+495 FSRRRIDQP

-527 IDLQIWADEPD
+527 IDLQIWADEAD

-578 APPAQRNADEDDDA
+578 PPLAQRDADEDED
-592 NIYPPDVEGQF
+592 IYPPEVEGQF

-617 DIIDNIFEPFFST
+617 DVIDHIFEPFFST

-654 INVESIEGEGTTF
+654 INLESVEGEGTTF
-667 SIYLPRSEPGTDDID
+667 SIYLPRSEPGAEPEDEV
-682 KIDEIGDFPGNGER
+682 DEIGVFPGNGER
-696 ILIVDDEQALRS
+696 VLIVDDEQALRT
-708 TAQIILDDAGYKTET
+708 TAQIILEDAGYRTEI
-723 AKSTEEALEILMRD
+723 AKSTEEALVILQTNTGD
-737 AEDGKTFDVI
+737 AAFDVI
-747 LTDVVLSGRSGPQ
+747 VTDVVLPGRSGPQ

-767 QNPHYGVV
+767 QNPRYGVV

-785 KELENLLGNYIF
+785 KELDNLLGNYVF

-804 GQLQK
+804 GKLQK

-814 LKMVSER
+814 LKLASER
-821 IRKAAISNNS
+821 AQSS

>member
-1 MELRNTGTNQPK
+1 
-13 SVFHSSRVTRAQK
+13 
-26 ASFGS
+26 
-31 GGRNQLRTLFDRLI
+31 LRTLFDRLI

-59 ETILLGLFGGY
+59 ETILFGLFGGY
-70 YVQYF
+70 YVNYF

-86 ISTPGLL
+86 ISTPGRL
-93 IQREQLKIS
+93 IQQEQLKIS
-102 ILSDHEQM
+102 ILSDPEQM
-110 TLLLGPHL
+110 ELLLGPHL
-118 QQALAIGFDGT
+118 QQAMAIGFDGT
-129 IYHST
+129 VYHST
-134 DPSMIGASIS
+134 DPLMIGASIS
-144 AFPDFPA
+144 SLPDFPKE
-151 DQLRADMTEQV
+151 QLRADMTEQTLFTV
-162 LMTMT
+162 D
-167 GETGSSMV
+167 GEAGLSMV
-175 SITPL
+175 SITPI
-180 FALNANQPFMFVYL
+180 FALNANQPFMYVYL

-210 VLLIGSAM
+210 VLIIGSIL
-218 CLFLTSA
+218 CVLLTSA
-225 LIFLFTQHTVLRRL
+225 LIFLFTQHTVLKRL
-239 IAAAQFVNKIQIGK
+239 IAAAQFVNKIQVGK

-286 HQIAQ
+286 HQAAQ

-324 SYKFYQLIEDISGS
+324 SYKFYQLIEEINGS
-338 PQGKTFDKLG
+338 PQGQSFDKLG
-348 LHPEHPDGWQYLQQH
+348 LHPEHPDGWQHLQRH
-363 LDAHKAF
+363 LDEHTAF
-370 YGVEF
+370 YNIEF
-375 SWIAGDGEK
+375 SWMSRNGEK

-389 NGVPVFGLD
+389 NGVPVFALD

-404 RGTGSNITEQRRAA
+404 RGTGSNITEQHRAA
-418 EEQHELQRQLATSQK
+418 EEQQALQRQLATSQK

-462 RAKIDDPEKVK
+462 RAKIDDPERVR
-473 EYIGHVIS
+473 EYLDHVIS

-495 FSRRRIDLP
+495 FSRRRIDQP

-512 FAEMEKLLV
+512 FSEMEKLLV

-527 IDLQIWADEPD
+527 IDLQIWADEAD

-578 APPAQRNADEDDDA
+578 PPQAQRGTDEDAD
-592 NIYPPDVEGQF
+592 IYPPEAEGQF

-617 DIIDNIFEPFFST
+617 DVIDHIFEPFFST

-640 LSIVHSWVEEAHGF
+640 LSIVHSWVEEANGF
-654 INVESIEGEGTTF
+654 INLESVEGEGTTF
-667 SIYLPRSEPGTDDID
+667 SIYLPRTEPGIEPVHEV
-682 KIDEIGDFPGNGER
+682 DEIGVFPGKGER
-696 ILIVDDEQALRS
+696 VLIVDDEQALRT
-708 TAQIILDDAGYKTET
+708 TAQIILEEAGYQTET
-723 AKSTEEALEILMRD
+723 AKSTEEALVILQNNRGDD
-737 AEDGKTFDVI
+737 AFDVI
-747 LTDVVLSGRSGPQ
+747 LTDVVLPGRSGPQ

-767 QNPHYGVV
+767 QNPRYGVV

-785 KELENLLGNYIF
+785 KELDNLLGNYVF

-804 GQLQK
+804 GKLQK

-814 LKMVSER
+814 LKLASQR
-821 IRKAAISNNS
+821 AKSN

>member
-1 MELRNTGTNQPK
+1 M
-13 SVFHSSRVTRAQK
+13 
-26 ASFGS
+26 
-31 GGRNQLRTLFDRLI
+31 RTLFDRLI

-59 ETILLGLFGGY
+59 ETILFGLFGGY
-70 YVQYF
+70 YVNYF

-86 ISTPGLL
+86 ISTPGRL
-93 IQREQLKIS
+93 IQQEQLKVS
-102 ILSDHEQM
+102 ILSDAEQM
-110 TLLLGPHL
+110 ELLLGRHL
-118 QQALAIGFDGT
+118 QQALAVGFDGT

-134 DPSMIGASIS
+134 DPLMIGASIS
-144 AFPDFPA
+144 SLPDFPTE
-151 DQLRADMTEQV
+151 QLRADMREQTLFTV
-162 LMTMT
+162 DDD
-167 GETGSSMV
+167 TGSSMV
-175 SITPL
+175 SITPI
-180 FALNANQPFMFVYL
+180 FALNANQPFMYVYL

-210 VLLIGSAM
+210 VLVIGSIL
-218 CLFLTSA
+218 CVLLTSA
-225 LIFLFTQHTVLRRL
+225 LIFLFTQHTVLKRL
-239 IAAAQFVNKIQIGK
+239 ITAAQFVNKIQVGK

-286 HQIAQ
+286 HQAAQ

-309 DWYWEMGSDLKIAFA
+309 DWYWEMGSDFKIAFA
-324 SYKFYQLIEDISGS
+324 SYKFYQLIEEINGS
-338 PQGKTFDKLG
+338 PQGQSFDKLG
-348 LHPEHPDGWQYLQQH
+348 LHPEHPEGWQYLQRH
-363 LDAHKAF
+363 LDEHTAF
-370 YGVEF
+370 YNVEF
-375 SWIAGDGEK
+375 SWTSRDGEK

-389 NGVPVFGLD
+389 NGVPVFALD

-404 RGTGSNITEQRRAA
+404 RGTGSNITEQHRAA
-418 EEQHELQRQLATSQK
+418 EEQQALQRQLATSQK

-462 RAKIDDPEKVK
+462 RAKIDDPERVK
-473 EYIGHVIS
+473 EYIDHVIS

-495 FSRRRIDLP
+495 FSRRRIDQP

-527 IDLQIWADEPD
+527 IDLQIWADEAD

-578 APPAQRNADEDDDA
+578 PPLAQRDADEDED
-592 NIYPPDVEGQF
+592 IYPPEVEGQF

-617 DIIDNIFEPFFST
+617 DVIDHIFEPFFST

-654 INVESIEGEGTTF
+654 INLESVEGEGTTF
-667 SIYLPRSEPGTDDID
+667 SIYLPRSEPGTEPEDEV
-682 KIDEIGDFPGNGER
+682 DEIGVFPGNGER
-696 ILIVDDEQALRS
+696 VLIVDDEQALRT
-708 TAQIILDDAGYKTET
+708 TAQIILDDAGYRTEI
-723 AKSTEEALEILMRD
+723 AKSTEEALVILQTNTGD
-737 AEDGKTFDVI
+737 AAFDVI
-747 LTDVVLSGRSGPQ
+747 VTDVVLPGRSGPQ

-767 QNPHYGVV
+767 QNPRYGVV

-785 KELENLLGNYIF
+785 KELDNLLGNYVF

-804 GQLQK
+804 GKLQK

-814 LKMVSER
+814 LKLASER
-821 IRKAAISNNS
+821 AQSS

>member
-1 MELRNTGTNQPK
+1 M
-13 SVFHSSRVTRAQK
+13 
-26 ASFGS
+26 
-31 GGRNQLRTLFDRLI
+31 RTLFDRLI
-45 GSLVFKIAFAIIVV
+45 GSLVFKIAFTIIVV
-59 ETILLGLFGGY
+59 ETILFGLFGGY
-70 YVQYF
+70 YVNYF

-86 ISTPGLL
+86 ISTPGRL
-93 IQREQLKIS
+93 IQQEQLKVS
-102 ILSDHEQM
+102 ILSDAEQM
-110 TLLLGPHL
+110 KLLLGRHL
-118 QQALAIGFDGT
+118 QQALAVGFDGT

-134 DPSMIGASIS
+134 DPLMIGASINS
-144 AFPDFPA
+144 LPDFPEE
-151 DQLRADMTEQV
+151 QLRTDMREQTLFTV
-162 LMTMT
+162 KD
-167 GETGSSMV
+167 EAGSSMV
-175 SITPL
+175 SITPI
-180 FALNANQPFMFVYL
+180 FALNANQPFMYVYL

-210 VLLIGSAM
+210 VLVIGSIL
-218 CLFLTSA
+218 CVLLTSA
-225 LIFLFTQHTVLRRL
+225 LIFLFTQHTVLKRL
-239 IAAAQFVNKIQIGK
+239 ITAAQFVDKIQVGK

-286 HQIAQ
+286 HQAAQ
-291 NALRDSEERFRD
+291 KALRDSEERFRD

-309 DWYWEMGSDLKIAFA
+309 DWYWEMGSDFKIAFA
-324 SYKFYQLIEDISGS
+324 SYKFYQLIEEINGS
-338 PQGKTFDKLG
+338 PQGQSFDKLG
-348 LHPEHPDGWQYLQQH
+348 LHPEHPEGWQYLQRH
-363 LDAHKAF
+363 LDEHTAF
-370 YGVEF
+370 YNVEF
-375 SWIAGDGEK
+375 SWTSRDGEK

-389 NGVPVFGLD
+389 NGVPVFALD

-404 RGTGSNITEQRRAA
+404 RGTGSNITDQKRAA
-418 EEQHELQRQLATSQK
+418 EEQQTLQRQLATSQK

-462 RAKIDDPEKVK
+462 RAKIDDPERVK
-473 EYIGHVIS
+473 EYIDHVIS

-495 FSRRRIDLP
+495 FSRRRIDQP

-527 IDLQIWADEPD
+527 IDLQIWADEAD

-578 APPAQRNADEDDDA
+578 PPLAQRDADEDED
-592 NIYPPDVEGQF
+592 IYPPEVEGQF

-617 DIIDNIFEPFFST
+617 DVIDHIFEPFFST

-654 INVESIEGEGTTF
+654 INLESVEGEGTTF
-667 SIYLPRSEPGTDDID
+667 SIYLPRSEPGAEPEDEV
-682 KIDEIGDFPGNGER
+682 DEIGVFPGNGER
-696 ILIVDDEQALRS
+696 VLIVDDEQALRT
-708 TAQIILDDAGYKTET
+708 TAEIILEDAGYRTEI
-723 AKSTEEALEILMRD
+723 AKSTEEALEILQTSTGD
-737 AEDGKTFDVI
+737 AAFDVI
-747 LTDVVLSGRSGPQ
+747 VTDVVLPGRSGPQ

-767 QNPHYGVV
+767 QNPRYGVV

-785 KELENLLGNYIF
+785 KELDNLLGNYVF

-804 GQLQK
+804 GKLQK

-814 LKMVSER
+814 LKLASER
-821 IRKAAISNNS
+821 AQSS

>member
-1 MELRNTGTNQPK
+1 
-13 SVFHSSRVTRAQK
+13 
-26 ASFGS
+26 
-31 GGRNQLRTLFDRLI
+31 LRTLFDRLI

-59 ETILLGLFGGY
+59 ETILFGLFGGY
-70 YVQYF
+70 YVNYF

-86 ISTPGLL
+86 ISTPGRL
-93 IQREQLKIS
+93 IQQEQLKVS
-102 ILSDHEQM
+102 ILSDAEQM
-110 TLLLGPHL
+110 ELLLGRHL
-118 QQALAIGFDGT
+118 QQALAVGFDGT

-134 DPSMIGASIS
+134 DPLMIGASIS
-144 AFPDFPA
+144 SLPDFPTE
-151 DQLRADMTEQV
+151 QLRADMREPTLFTV
-162 LMTMT
+162 DDD
-167 GETGSSMV
+167 TGSSMV
-175 SITPL
+175 SITPI
-180 FALNANQPFMFVYL
+180 FALNANQPFMYVYL

-210 VLLIGSAM
+210 VLVIGSIL
-218 CLFLTSA
+218 CVLLTSA
-225 LIFLFTQHTVLRRL
+225 LIFLFTQHTVLKRL
-239 IAAAQFVNKIQIGK
+239 ITAAQFVNKIQVGK

-286 HQIAQ
+286 HQAAQ

-309 DWYWEMGSDLKIAFA
+309 DWYWEMGSDFKIAFA
-324 SYKFYQLIEDISGS
+324 SYKFYQLIEEINGS
-338 PQGKTFDKLG
+338 PQGQSFDKLG
-348 LHPEHPDGWQYLQQH
+348 LHPEHPEGWQYLQRH
-363 LDAHKAF
+363 LDEHTAF
-370 YGVEF
+370 YNVEF
-375 SWIAGDGEK
+375 SWTSRDGEK

-389 NGVPVFGLD
+389 NGVPVFALD

-404 RGTGSNITEQRRAA
+404 RGTGSNITEQHRAA
-418 EEQHELQRQLATSQK
+418 EEQQALQRQLATSQK

-462 RAKIDDPEKVK
+462 RAKIDDPERVK
-473 EYIGHVIS
+473 EYIDHVIS

-495 FSRRRIDLP
+495 FSRRRIDQP

-527 IDLQIWADEPD
+527 IDLQIWADEAD

-578 APPAQRNADEDDDA
+578 PPLAQRDADEDED
-592 NIYPPDVEGQF
+592 IYPPELEGQF

-617 DIIDNIFEPFFST
+617 DVIDHIFEPFFST

-654 INVESIEGEGTTF
+654 INIESVEGEGTTF
-667 SIYLPRSEPGTDDID
+667 SIYLPRSEPGAEPEDEV
-682 KIDEIGDFPGNGER
+682 DEIGVFPGNGER
-696 ILIVDDEQALRS
+696 VLIVDDEQALRT
-708 TAQIILDDAGYKTET
+708 TAQIILDDAGYRTEI
-723 AKSTEEALEILMRD
+723 AKSTEEALVILQTSTGD
-737 AEDGKTFDVI
+737 AAFDVI
-747 LTDVVLSGRSGPQ
+747 LTDVVLPGRSGPQ

-767 QNPHYGVV
+767 QNPRYGVV

-785 KELENLLGNYIF
+785 KELDNLLGNYVF

-804 GQLQK
+804 AQLQK
-809 AVHDA
+809 AIHEA
-814 LKMVSER
+814 LAHKTER
-821 IRKAAISNNS
+821 QRL

>member
-1 MELRNTGTNQPK
+1 M
-13 SVFHSSRVTRAQK
+13 
-26 ASFGS
+26 
-31 GGRNQLRTLFDRLI
+31 RTLFDRLI

-59 ETILLGLFGGY
+59 ETILFGLFGGY
-70 YVQYF
+70 YVNYF

-86 ISTPGLL
+86 IITPGRL
-93 IQREQLKIS
+93 IQQEQLKVS
-102 ILSDHEQM
+102 ILSDAEQM
-110 TLLLGPHL
+110 ELLLGRHL
-118 QQALAIGFDGT
+118 QQALAVGFDGT

-134 DPSMIGASIS
+134 DPLMIGASIS
-144 AFPDFPA
+144 SLPDFPTE
-151 DQLRADMTEQV
+151 QLRADMREPTLFTV
-162 LMTMT
+162 DDD
-167 GETGSSMV
+167 TGSSMV
-175 SITPL
+175 SITPI
-180 FALNANQPFMFVYL
+180 FALNANQPFMYVYL

-210 VLLIGSAM
+210 VLVIGSIL
-218 CLFLTSA
+218 CVLLTSA
-225 LIFLFTQHTVLRRL
+225 LIFLFTQHTVLKRL
-239 IAAAQFVNKIQIGK
+239 ITAAQFVNKIQVGK

-286 HQIAQ
+286 HQAAQ

-309 DWYWEMGSDLKIAFA
+309 DWYWEMGSDFKIAFA
-324 SYKFYQLIEDISGS
+324 SYKFYQLIEEINGS
-338 PQGKTFDKLG
+338 PQGQSFDKLG
-348 LHPEHPDGWQYLQQH
+348 LHPEHPEGWHYLQRH
-363 LDAHKAF
+363 LDEHTAF
-370 YGVEF
+370 YNVEF
-375 SWIAGDGEK
+375 SWTSRDGEK

-389 NGVPVFGLD
+389 NGVPVFALD

-404 RGTGSNITEQRRAA
+404 RGTGSNITEQHRAA
-418 EEQHELQRQLATSQK
+418 EEQQALQRQLATSQK

-462 RAKIDDPEKVK
+462 RAKIDDPERVK
-473 EYIGHVIS
+473 EYIDHVIS

-495 FSRRRIDLP
+495 FSRRRIDQP

-527 IDLQIWADEPD
+527 IDLQIWADEAD

-578 APPAQRNADEDDDA
+578 PPLAQRDADEDED
-592 NIYPPDVEGQF
+592 IYPPEVEGQF

-617 DIIDNIFEPFFST
+617 DVIDHIFEPFFST

-654 INVESIEGEGTTF
+654 INLESVEGEGTTF
-667 SIYLPRSEPGTDDID
+667 SIYLPRSEPGAEPEDEV
-682 KIDEIGDFPGNGER
+682 DEIGVFPGNGER
-696 ILIVDDEQALRS
+696 VLIVDDEQALRT
-708 TAQIILDDAGYKTET
+708 TAQIILEDAGYRTEI
-723 AKSTEEALEILMRD
+723 AKSTEEALVILQTSTGD
-737 AEDGKTFDVI
+737 AAFDVI
-747 LTDVVLSGRSGPQ
+747 VTDVVLPGRSGPQ

-767 QNPHYGVV
+767 QNPRYGVV

-785 KELENLLGNYIF
+785 KELDNLLGNYVF

-804 GQLQK
+804 GKLQK

-814 LKMVSER
+814 LKLASER
-821 IRKAAISNNS
+821 AQSS

>member
-1 MELRNTGTNQPK
+1 M
-13 SVFHSSRVTRAQK
+13 
-26 ASFGS
+26 
-31 GGRNQLRTLFDRLI
+31 RTLFDRLI

-59 ETILLGLFGGY
+59 ETILFGLFGGY
-70 YVQYF
+70 YVNYF

-86 ISTPGLL
+86 ISTPGRL
-93 IQREQLKIS
+93 IQQEQLKVS
-102 ILSDHEQM
+102 ILSDPEQM
-110 TLLLGPHL
+110 ELLLGRHL
-118 QQALAIGFDGT
+118 QQALAVGFDGT

-134 DPSMIGASIS
+134 DPLMIGASIS
-144 AFPDFPA
+144 SLPDFPTE
-151 DQLRADMTEQV
+151 QLRADMREPTLFTV
-162 LMTMT
+162 DDD
-167 GETGSSMV
+167 TGSSMV
-175 SITPL
+175 SITPI
-180 FALNANQPFMFVYL
+180 FALNANQPFMYVYL

-210 VLLIGSAM
+210 VLVIGSIL
-218 CLFLTSA
+218 CVLLTSA
-225 LIFLFTQHTVLRRL
+225 LIFLFTQHTVLKRL
-239 IAAAQFVNKIQIGK
+239 ITAAQFVNKIQVGK

-286 HQIAQ
+286 HQAAQ

-309 DWYWEMGSDLKIAFA
+309 DWYWEMGSDFKIAFA
-324 SYKFYQLIEDISGS
+324 SYKFYQLIEEINGS
-338 PQGKTFDKLG
+338 PQGQSFDKLG
-348 LHPEHPDGWQYLQQH
+348 LHPEHPEGWQYLQRH
-363 LDAHKAF
+363 LDEHTAF
-370 YGVEF
+370 YNVEF
-375 SWIAGDGEK
+375 SWTSRDGEK

-389 NGVPVFGLD
+389 NGVPVFALD

-404 RGTGSNITEQRRAA
+404 RGTGSNITEQHRAA
-418 EEQHELQRQLATSQK
+418 EEQQALQRQLATSQK

-462 RAKIDDPEKVK
+462 RAKIDDPERVK
-473 EYIGHVIS
+473 EYIDHVIS

-495 FSRRRIDLP
+495 FSRRRIDQP

-527 IDLQIWADEPD
+527 IDLQIWADEAD

-578 APPAQRNADEDDDA
+578 PPLAQRDADEDED
-592 NIYPPDVEGQF
+592 IYPPEVEGQF

-617 DIIDNIFEPFFST
+617 DVIDHIFEPFFST

-654 INVESIEGEGTTF
+654 INLESVEGEGTTF
-667 SIYLPRSEPGTDDID
+667 SIYLPRSEPGAEPEDEV
-682 KIDEIGDFPGNGER
+682 DEIGVFPGNGER
-696 ILIVDDEQALRS
+696 VLIVDDEQALRT
-708 TAQIILDDAGYKTET
+708 TAQIILEDAGYRTEI
-723 AKSTEEALEILMRD
+723 AKSTEEALVILQTSTGD
-737 AEDGKTFDVI
+737 AAFDVI
-747 LTDVVLSGRSGPQ
+747 VTDVVLPGRSGPQ

-767 QNPHYGVV
+767 QNPRYGVV

-785 KELENLLGNYIF
+785 KELDNLLGNYVF

-804 GQLQK
+804 GKLQK

-814 LKMVSER
+814 LKLASER
-821 IRKAAISNNS
+821 AQSS

>member
-1 MELRNTGTNQPK
+1 M
-13 SVFHSSRVTRAQK
+13 
-26 ASFGS
+26 
-31 GGRNQLRTLFDRLI
+31 RTLFDRLI

-59 ETILLGLFGGY
+59 ETILFGLFGGY
-70 YVQYF
+70 YVNYF

-86 ISTPGLL
+86 ISTPGRL
-93 IQREQLKIS
+93 IQQEQLKVS
-102 ILSDHEQM
+102 ILSDAEQM
-110 TLLLGPHL
+110 ELLLGRHL
-118 QQALAIGFDGT
+118 QQALAVGFDGT

-134 DPSMIGASIS
+134 DPLMIGASIS
-144 AFPDFPA
+144 SLPDFPTE
-151 DQLRADMTEQV
+151 QLRADMREQTLFTV
-162 LMTMT
+162 DDDA
-167 GETGSSMV
+167 GSSMV
-175 SITPL
+175 SITPI
-180 FALNANQPFMFVYL
+180 FALNANQPFMYVYL

-210 VLLIGSAM
+210 VLVIGSIL
-218 CLFLTSA
+218 CVLLTSA
-225 LIFLFTQHTVLRRL
+225 LIFLFTQHTVLKRL
-239 IAAAQFVNKIQIGK
+239 ITAAQFVNKIQVGK

-286 HQIAQ
+286 HQAAQ

-309 DWYWEMGSDLKIAFA
+309 DWYWEMGSDFKIAFA
-324 SYKFYQLIEDISGS
+324 SYKFYQLIEEINGS
-338 PQGKTFDKLG
+338 PQGQSFDKLG
-348 LHPEHPDGWQYLQQH
+348 LHPEHPEGWQYLQRH
-363 LDAHKAF
+363 LDEHTAF
-370 YGVEF
+370 YNVEF
-375 SWIAGDGEK
+375 SWTSRDGEK

-389 NGVPVFGLD
+389 NGVPVFALD

-404 RGTGSNITEQRRAA
+404 RGTGSNITEQHRAA
-418 EEQHELQRQLATSQK
+418 EEQQALQRQLATSQK

-462 RAKIDDPEKVK
+462 RAKIDDPERVK
-473 EYIGHVIS
+473 EYIDHVIS

-495 FSRRRIDLP
+495 FSRRRIDQP

-527 IDLQIWADEPD
+527 IDLQIWADEAD

-578 APPAQRNADEDDDA
+578 PPLAQRDADEDED
-592 NIYPPDVEGQF
+592 IYPPEVEGQF

-617 DIIDNIFEPFFST
+617 DVIDHIFEPFFST

-654 INVESIEGEGTTF
+654 INLESVEGEGTTF
-667 SIYLPRSEPGTDDID
+667 SIYLPRSEPGAEPEDEV
-682 KIDEIGDFPGNGER
+682 DEIGVFPGNGER
-696 ILIVDDEQALRS
+696 VLIVDDEQALRT
-708 TAQIILDDAGYKTET
+708 TAQIILEDAGYRTEI
-723 AKSTEEALEILMRD
+723 AKSTEEALVILQTSTGD
-737 AEDGKTFDVI
+737 AAFDVI
-747 LTDVVLSGRSGPQ
+747 VTDVVLPGRSGPQ

-767 QNPHYGVV
+767 QNPRYGVV

-785 KELENLLGNYIF
+785 KELDNLLGNYVF

-804 GQLQK
+804 GKLQK

-814 LKMVSER
+814 LKLASER
-821 IRKAAISNNS
+821 AQSS

>member
-1 MELRNTGTNQPK
+1 M
-13 SVFHSSRVTRAQK
+13 
-26 ASFGS
+26 
-31 GGRNQLRTLFDRLI
+31 RTLFDRLI

-59 ETILLGLFGGY
+59 ETILFGLFGGY
-70 YVQYF
+70 YVNYF

-86 ISTPGLL
+86 ISTPGRL
-93 IQREQLKIS
+93 IQQEQLKVS
-102 ILSDHEQM
+102 ILSDPEQM
-110 TLLLGPHL
+110 ELLLGRHL
-118 QQALAIGFDGT
+118 QQALAVGFDGT

-134 DPSMIGASIS
+134 DPLMIGASIS
-144 AFPDFPA
+144 SLPDFPTE
-151 DQLRADMTEQV
+151 QLRADMREQTLFTV
-162 LMTMT
+162 DDD
-167 GETGSSMV
+167 TGSSMV
-175 SITPL
+175 SITPI
-180 FALNANQPFMFVYL
+180 FALNANQPFMYVYL

-210 VLLIGSAM
+210 VLVIGSIL
-218 CLFLTSA
+218 CVLLTSA
-225 LIFLFTQHTVLRRL
+225 LIFLFTQHTVLKRL
-239 IAAAQFVNKIQIGK
+239 ITAAQFVNKIQVGK

-286 HQIAQ
+286 HQAAQ

-309 DWYWEMGSDLKIAFA
+309 DWYWEMGSDFKIAFA
-324 SYKFYQLIEDISGS
+324 SYKFYQLIEEINGS
-338 PQGKTFDKLG
+338 PQGQSFDKLG
-348 LHPEHPDGWQYLQQH
+348 LHPEHPEGWQYLQRH
-363 LDAHKAF
+363 LDEHTAF
-370 YGVEF
+370 YNVEF
-375 SWIAGDGEK
+375 SWTSRDGEK

-389 NGVPVFGLD
+389 NGVPVFALD

-404 RGTGSNITEQRRAA
+404 RGTGSNITEQHRAA
-418 EEQHELQRQLATSQK
+418 EEQQALQRQLATSQK

-462 RAKIDDPEKVK
+462 RAKIDDPDRVK
-473 EYIGHVIS
+473 EYLDHVIS

-495 FSRRRIDLP
+495 FSRRRIDQP

-527 IDLQIWADEPD
+527 IDLQIWADEAD

-578 APPAQRNADEDDDA
+578 PPLAQREADEDED
-592 NIYPPDVEGQF
+592 IYPPEVEGQF

-617 DIIDNIFEPFFST
+617 DVIDHIFEPFFST

-654 INVESIEGEGTTF
+654 INLESVEGEGTTF
-667 SIYLPRSEPGTDDID
+667 SIYLPRSEPGAEPEDEV
-682 KIDEIGDFPGNGER
+682 DEIGVFPGNGER
-696 ILIVDDEQALRS
+696 VLIVDDEQALRT
-708 TAQIILDDAGYKTET
+708 TAQIILDDAGYRTEI
-723 AKSTEEALEILMRD
+723 AKSTEEALVILQTNTGD
-737 AEDGKTFDVI
+737 AAFDVI
-747 LTDVVLSGRSGPQ
+747 LTDVVLPGRSGPQ

-767 QNPHYGVV
+767 QNPRYGVV

-785 KELENLLGNYIF
+785 KELDNLLGNYVF

-804 GQLQK
+804 GKLQK

-814 LKMVSER
+814 LKLASER
-821 IRKAAISNNS
+821 AQSS

>member
-1 MELRNTGTNQPK
+1 M
-13 SVFHSSRVTRAQK
+13 
-26 ASFGS
+26 
-31 GGRNQLRTLFDRLI
+31 I

-59 ETILLGLFGGY
+59 ETILFGLFGGY
-70 YVQYF
+70 YVNYF

-86 ISTPGLL
+86 ISTPGRL
-93 IQREQLKIS
+93 IQQEQLKVS
-102 ILSDHEQM
+102 ILSDAEQM
-110 TLLLGPHL
+110 ELLLGRHL
-118 QQALAIGFDGT
+118 QQALAVGFDGT

-134 DPSMIGASIS
+134 DPLMIGASIS
-144 AFPDFPA
+144 SLPDFPTE
-151 DQLRADMTEQV
+151 QLRADMREPTLFTV
-162 LMTMT
+162 DDD
-167 GETGSSMV
+167 TGSSMV
-175 SITPL
+175 SITPI
-180 FALNANQPFMFVYL
+180 FALNANQPFMYVYL

-210 VLLIGSAM
+210 VLVIGSIL
-218 CLFLTSA
+218 CVLLTSA
-225 LIFLFTQHTVLRRL
+225 LIFLFTQHTVLKRL
-239 IAAAQFVNKIQIGK
+239 ITAAQFVNKIQVGK

-286 HQIAQ
+286 HQAAQ

-309 DWYWEMGSDLKIAFA
+309 DWYWEMGSDFKIAFA
-324 SYKFYQLIEDISGS
+324 SYKFYQLIEEINGS
-338 PQGKTFDKLG
+338 PQGQSFDKLG
-348 LHPEHPDGWQYLQQH
+348 LHPEHPEGWQYLQRH
-363 LDAHKAF
+363 LDEHTAF
-370 YGVEF
+370 YNVEF
-375 SWIAGDGEK
+375 SWTSRDGEK

-389 NGVPVFGLD
+389 NGVPVFALD

-404 RGTGSNITEQRRAA
+404 RGTGSNITEQHRAA
-418 EEQHELQRQLATSQK
+418 EEQQALQRQLATSQK

-462 RAKIDDPEKVK
+462 RAKIDDPERVK
-473 EYIGHVIS
+473 EYIDHVIS

-495 FSRRRIDLP
+495 FSRRRIDQP

-527 IDLQIWADEPD
+527 IDLQIWADEAD

-578 APPAQRNADEDDDA
+578 PPLAQRDADEDED
-592 NIYPPDVEGQF
+592 IYPPELEGQF

-617 DIIDNIFEPFFST
+617 DVIDHIFEPFFST

-654 INVESIEGEGTTF
+654 INIESVEGEGTTF
-667 SIYLPRSEPGTDDID
+667 SIYLPRSEPGAEPEDEV
-682 KIDEIGDFPGNGER
+682 DEIGVFPGNGER
-696 ILIVDDEQALRS
+696 VLIVDDEQALRT
-708 TAQIILDDAGYKTET
+708 TAQIILDDAGYRTEI
-723 AKSTEEALEILMRD
+723 AKSTEEALVILQTSTGD
-737 AEDGKTFDVI
+737 AAFDVI
-747 LTDVVLSGRSGPQ
+747 LTDVVLPGRSGPQ

-767 QNPHYGVV
+767 QNPRYGVV

-785 KELENLLGNYIF
+785 KELDNLLGNYVF

-804 GQLQK
+804 GKLQK

-814 LKMVSER
+814 LKLASER
-821 IRKAAISNNS
+821 AQSN